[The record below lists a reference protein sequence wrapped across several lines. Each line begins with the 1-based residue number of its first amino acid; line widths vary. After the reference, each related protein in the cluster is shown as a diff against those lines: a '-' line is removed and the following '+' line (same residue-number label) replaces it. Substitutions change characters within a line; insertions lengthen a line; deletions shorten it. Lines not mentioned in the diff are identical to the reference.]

1 MPLSPETGLGPDKNP
16 EIVFPFPAGDRESK
30 EEPMSE
36 FRRDDTASWDAQEVR
51 QAQGARREPTP
62 AHHSKSRHR
71 RRRRNSLAVLVGYLI
86 FVLLASAILAGV
98 GWMLGSDFC
107 AFNRGALRET
117 SVEVTAEDSVSTVAD
132 KLQDAGLIKY
142 KWFFKLYAG
151 ISHADKKIGIGTYT
165 LNTEMDYR
173 ALILG
178 MHNSSGNLTAETV
191 TVTIPEGYT
200 VRQTIRL
207 LAEKGVNTEEN
218 LLEAART
225 ATYDYSFINNNS
237 EDPSRLEG
245 YLFPDTYEFFTD
257 DSVYNYVNTFY
268 KEFDAKTSDLWD
280 TINEK
285 GTTMNDVVILASFI
299 QEEAGM
305 PAEDA
310 KVSACFHNR
319 LESDDPQWAEHK
331 LESNASSYIMNDSD
345 NNYLWNSPTA
355 AYYGWP
361 EQGAIPDDVL
371 AHYDTY
377 RISGLPAGAITNP
390 GIDAI
395 AAALNPDQEYLDE
408 GYYFFVTGNPNGD
421 HPGEYF
427 YAKTADEHHQNCI
440 IAGWG

>member
-36 FRRDDTASWDAQEVR
+36 YRRDDTASWDAQEVR
-51 QAQGARREPTP
+51 QAQGARRE
-62 AHHSKSRHR
+62 AASVHRSKSRPR
-71 RRRRNSLAVLVGYLI
+71 RRRRNPLAVLVGYLI

-200 VRQTIRL
+200 MRQTIRL

-218 LLEAART
+218 LLEAAKT

-245 YLFPDTYEFFTD
+245 YLFPDTYEF
-257 DSVYNYVNTFY
+257 
-268 KEFDAKTSDLWD
+268 
-280 TINEK
+280 
-285 GTTMNDVVILASFI
+285 
-299 QEEAGM
+299 
-305 PAEDA
+305 
-310 KVSACFHNR
+310 
-319 LESDDPQWAEHK
+319 
-331 LESNASSYIMNDSD
+331 
-345 NNYLWNSPTA
+345 
-355 AYYGWP
+355 
-361 EQGAIPDDVL
+361 
-371 AHYDTY
+371 
-377 RISGLPAGAITNP
+377 
-390 GIDAI
+390 
-395 AAALNPDQEYLDE
+395 
-408 GYYFFVTGNPNGD
+408 
-421 HPGEYF
+421 
-427 YAKTADEHHQNCI
+427 
-440 IAGWG
+440 